1 MTAHFHFLEDIAL
14 ADCAFEASGATP
26 SELFRAAAQAVIET
40 MANPSM
46 VSPSWSHTVEQEDAE
61 LGTLLFDWLAEIVY
75 LKDAKGVVFA
85 EVTTDV
91 RHDSDRNVWKLHGTV
106 SGEPIDQARHELRA
120 DIKAVT
126 KHLYEV
132 KQDGNC
138 WTARIVLD
146 I

>member
-26 SELFRAAAQAVIET
+26 SELFQAAAQAVIET
-40 MANPSM
+40 MANPDM
-46 VSPSWSHTVEQEDAE
+46 VSPSWSHTVEQEDPD
-61 LGTLLFDWLAEIVY
+61 LGTLLFDWLSEIVY

-91 RHDSDRNVWKLHGTV
+91 RHDSDRKVWKLRGTV

-132 KQDGNC
+132 KQDGNR
-138 WTARIVLD
+138 WTARVVLD